1 MQYLFFE
8 LFPDGWTQAVLLGS
22 GIARIYIGDVYFS
35 VLASQDFFF
44 KIGFLFLLPS
54 TWGLLLSWA
63 KALGFSGLPN
73 DLTE

>member
-54 TWGLLLSWA
+54 T
-63 KALGFSGLPN
+63 
-73 DLTE
+73 